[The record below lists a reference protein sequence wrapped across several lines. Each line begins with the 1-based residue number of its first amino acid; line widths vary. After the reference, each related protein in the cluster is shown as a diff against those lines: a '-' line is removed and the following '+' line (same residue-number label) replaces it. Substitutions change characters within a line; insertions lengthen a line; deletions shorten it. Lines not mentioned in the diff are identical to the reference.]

1 MKLFV
6 ATVLLAMSFG
16 ANAQMTPVGVWQS
29 VDDATKAVTA
39 EFTITEKAG
48 VLTGNITKFLRPG
61 ADLKKICTK
70 CDDDRKDQ
78 LVLGMELIRGAVK
91 TEHKSVWEGG
101 KLLDPDSGRAYALK
115 MTPIDGGGKLEVRGS
130 FLFISR
136 TQTWNRVN

>member
-1 MKLFV
+1 MKNIW
-6 ATVLLAMSFG
+6 LLTALGLALPAF
-16 ANAQMTPVGVWQS
+16 AQMTPVGVWHS

-91 TEHKSVWEGG
+91 TERKNVWEGG

-115 MTPIDGGGKLEVRGS
+115 MTPIDGGEKLEVRGS